1 MAKDKSMH
9 IQWRQTAGL
18 LVFLAVI
25 LTVGCASVQD
35 GGFARPAA
43 APVPEVDADL
53 KPGLAVL
60 YFPKRFVRHVDILPQ
75 GEDALEKGVPGPPI
89 TNLNRR
95 FGRGQVFQSGTN
107 RGIGVEMSGFIL
119 LEKPGRYQFRVN
131 SNDGFRLFMDGR
143 LLLEDPAWHASGDQM
158 TAPAGFNVSQPAW
171 YSLRIRYFQR
181 KGTAAFQFYWQ
192 PPGASEF
199 IPVPGRVLAHREP
212 YG

>member
-1 MAKDKSMH
+1 MH
-9 IQWRQTAGL
+9 TKWRQTAGL
-18 LVFLAVI
+18 SLILAAI
-25 LTVGCASVQD
+25 FMAGCASVQD

-75 GEDALEKGVPGPPI
+75 GKDALEKGVPGPPV

-95 FGRGQVFQSGTN
+95 FGRGQVFKSGTN

-119 LEKPGRYQFRVN
+119 LDQPGRYQFRVN
-131 SNDGFRLFMDGR
+131 SNDGFRLHMDGR

-158 TAPAGFNVSQPAW
+158 TAPAVFNVPQPAW
-171 YSLRIRYFQR
+171 FSLRIRYFQR
-181 KGTAAFQFYWQ
+181 KGTAAFQFFWQ

-199 IPVPGRVLAHREP
+199 TPVPGRVLAHREP